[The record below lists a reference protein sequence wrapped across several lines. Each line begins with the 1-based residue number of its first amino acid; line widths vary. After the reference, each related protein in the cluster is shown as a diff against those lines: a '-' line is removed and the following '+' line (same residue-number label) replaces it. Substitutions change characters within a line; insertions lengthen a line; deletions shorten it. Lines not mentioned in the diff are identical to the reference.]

1 MARGIG
7 RVMRQG
13 ARVKVIAIA
22 VNLPRTFRLNEGAG
36 GRIVE
41 HPQIILTLGA
51 KTDLGRNSLH

>member
-1 MARGIG
+1 
-7 RVMRQG
+7 MRQG